1 MITPPKIKTQNQ
13 PPPKTIHKTTKNP
26 QNKEKNRKMTEQIIP
41 QEQIDKSENRK
52 TTRLRNQPRKN
63 YKIFIPQSKIL
74 KKVEISKVILILYF
88 TILKPSKHFSF
99 TFFKITC

>member
-1 MITPPKIKTQNQ
+1 
-13 PPPKTIHKTTKNP
+13 
-26 QNKEKNRKMTEQIIP
+26 MTEQIIP

-63 YKIFIPQSKIL
+63 YKIFIPNL
-74 KKVEISKVILILYF
+74 KFKESGISKVILTLYF
-88 TILKPSKHFSF
+88 TIFKPSKHFSF

>member
-1 MITPPKIKTQNQ
+1 
-13 PPPKTIHKTTKNP
+13 
-26 QNKEKNRKMTEQIIP
+26 MTEQIIP

-74 KKVEISKVILILYF
+74 KKVEFQSNFNICF
-88 TILKPSKHFSF
+88 TILKPPKHFSF